1 MFTKEQLQGIL
12 LSLARPEVTFYRS
25 NATDTGNT
33 IRLRV
38 NFRAQEP
45 FLRATERTLD
55 QYQIE
60 SVYRESEG
68 ANRNKPLLYVGKRD
82 SLIKL
87 SRLLPEVLPSSNNQW
102 EGFLLALEKVRDG
115 LHLTNEGMIL
125 IKEAVN
131 ESKQL

>member
-25 NATDTGNT
+25 DSNDAGQT

-38 NFRAQEP
+38 NFRAQSD
-45 FLRATERTLD
+45 FLHAIERTLD

-60 SVYRESEG
+60 YVYRESEG
-68 ANRNKPLLYVGKRD
+68 ANRNKPLLYVGRRK
-82 SLIKL
+82 SLSRL
-87 SRLLPEVLPSSNNQW
+87 SRLLPELLPSSNNQW
-102 EGFLLALEKVRDG
+102 EPFLIALEKVIEG
-115 LHLTNEGMIL
+115 QHLTLDGMTL

-131 ESKQL
+131 DAK